1 METIKFDLNKNA
13 GKFKAMNATNGG
25 PWHKRHA
32 NDQWRSNFEAYK
44 AARIPY
50 SRNHDSNLCGSTY
63 GGPYAHDI
71 SVIFPDFDADVNNPA
86 SYDFAC
92 TDESILTTLEAGT
105 QTFFRL
111 GQCIEHQI
119 KKHHSLPPA
128 DFVNMPF
135 IWEDYITKKSG
146 RNEKSLRSGF
156 LCINRVGKK
165 AGAFKFS
172 LKDGKLCAFVQ
183 KTYRKD

>member
-13 GKFKAMNATNGG
+13 GKFKAMNAKNGG

-135 IWEDYITKKSG
+135 IWEDYIAKKSG
-146 RNEKSLRSGF
+146 RNEKSSRSGF
-156 LCINRVGKK
+156 LCINRVGKQ

-172 LKDGKLCAFVQ
+172 LKDGKLCTFVQ

>member
-44 AARIPY
+44 EARIPY

-71 SVIFPDFDADVNNPA
+71 SVIFPDFYADVNNPA

-135 IWEDYITKKSG
+135 I
-146 RNEKSLRSGF
+146 
-156 LCINRVGKK
+156 
-165 AGAFKFS
+165 
-172 LKDGKLCAFVQ
+172 
-183 KTYRKD
+183 